1 MSMQPLQQQ
10 ERQRGFT
17 LIELLVVVLV
27 IGILAS
33 IAIPAFLGQRR
44 KAQDT
49 AAKALIRSGIIA
61 AESYYTDKQTFNLLT
76 PALLADEEQNV
87 QWVTAGDPDPDPDA
101 IRNQVRVD
109 LSGTSPN
116 EDSYVM
122 YSRSVTGTF
131 FSYVRAPTG
140 ASYKCSGT
148 AKATSTAIGCTGSY
162 AGGW

>member
-1 MSMQPLQQQ
+1 MTDKPSRRRD
-10 ERQRGFT
+10 RQGGFT

-33 IAIPAFLGQRR
+33 IAIPAFLGQRK

-49 AAKALIRSGIIA
+49 AAKALIRSGVIA
-61 AESYYTDKQTFNLLT
+61 AESYYADKQTFNLLT

-87 QWVTAGDPDPDPDA
+87 IWVTAGDVDPDPDA
-101 IRNQVRVD
+101 KENQLRVD
-109 LSGTSPN
+109 LYGTAPN

-122 YSRSVTGTF
+122 YTRSVTGTT
-131 FSYVRAPTG
+131 FSYIRAATG
-140 ASYKCSGT
+140 AAYRCSGT
-148 AKATSTAIGCTGSY
+148 AKASSTATGCTGSY

>member
-1 MSMQPLQQQ
+1 MPQLPNRRR
-10 ERQRGFT
+10 ERQDGFT

-49 AAKALIRSGIIA
+49 AAQALIRSGIIA
-61 AESYYTDKQTFNLLT
+61 AESYYAEHQTFSLLT

-87 QWVTAGDPDPDPDA
+87 SWVTSTDPDPDPDA
-101 IRNQVRVD
+101 IQNQLRVD
-109 LSGTSPN
+109 LYGTAPN

-122 YSRSVTGTF
+122 YTRSNTGTY
-131 FSYVRAPTG
+131 FSYVRGPSG
-140 ASYKCSGT
+140 AAYRCSGT
-148 AKATSTAIGCTGSY
+148 AKATSTATGCAGAY
-162 AGGW
+162 ANGW